1 MGEREKREGREI
13 RERGRE
19 IVYEERYLMTGVTGR
34 LYRERE
40 REKEKERERERE
52 REIYTCLLHHVK
64 RRWRLDV
71 LLTNYFQLLLVLI
84 LLYYSFNPL
93 K

>member
-19 IVYEERYLMTGVTGR
+19 IVYEERYLMTGVAVAGR

-40 REKEKERERERE
+40 RERKREREKERERERNIHLSPAS
-52 REIYTCLLHHVK
+52 RKTTLA
-64 RRWRLDV
+64 
-71 LLTNYFQLLLVLI
+71 T
-84 LLYYSFNPL
+84 
-93 K
+93 